1 MEFSKINYLM
11 SEALDLAQAAYNK
24 NEVPVGCVIT
34 DSHGEILARTYN
46 TKEAEQVTTHHAE
59 ILAIEEASKKIGSWR
74 LIDCHMFVTLEPC
87 PMCMSAIIQARLSHV
102 YFGAYDVKGGAVS
115 LGFNLHN
122 NEKLNHKVSVSGGFR
137 HLECSKLL
145 SNFFKSKRKSYK

>member
-1 MEFSKINYLM
+1 M
-11 SEALDLAQAAYNK
+11 SEALDLAQVAYNK

-34 DSHGEILARTYN
+34 NSHGEILAKSFN
-46 TKEAEQVTTHHAE
+46 TKEQEQNSIHHAE

-74 LIDCHMFVTLEPC
+74 LIDCHLFVTLEPC
-87 PMCMSAIIQARLSHV
+87 PMCMSAIIQSRLSKV

-122 NEKLNHKVSVSGGFR
+122 NQKLNHQIAISGGFR

-145 SNFFKSKRKSYK
+145 SDFFKSKRKQYK